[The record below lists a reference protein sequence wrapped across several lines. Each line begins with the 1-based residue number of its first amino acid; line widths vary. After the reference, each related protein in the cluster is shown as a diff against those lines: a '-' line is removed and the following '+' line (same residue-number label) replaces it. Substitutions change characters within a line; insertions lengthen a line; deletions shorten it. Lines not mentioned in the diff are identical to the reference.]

1 MLYNIVIKSIISIIY
16 MFYLVIKNLFWED
29 SFMSSFMRGKY
40 NLKIYLNAIQ
50 IWK

>member
-16 MFYLVIKNLFWED
+16 MFYLVIKNPFWE